1 MSSFLGGMMGGGGG
15 GGMLGGMMGGMG
27 GGGGGMGG
35 SALSNLAQ
43 VDQQINQTKAAAEGG
58 GSIMN
63 SVSGNPNEGG
73 KGGDM
78 SLFGDLLKNILKKPT
93 ASTTRVNDT
102 SIAKGLD

>member
-1 MSSFLGGMMGGGGG
+1 MSSFLGCMGGGG

-27 GGGGGMGG
+27 GGGG

-43 VDQQINQTKAAAEGG
+43 VGSQINQTKAAAEGG

-63 SVSGNPNEGG
+63 SASGNPNEGG
-73 KGGDM
+73 NKGGGDL
-78 SLFGDLLKNILKKPT
+78 SLFGNLLSKIFKKPT
-93 ASTTRVNDT
+93 ETTTRVNDT